1 MLAKP
6 GKNPCH
12 AFVPVKESVMREF
25 LLVTALVAV
34 TAFGPSASANAQEN
48 ADQKLGTVHFATSCN
63 ETAQRRFD
71 RAMRYQH
78 SFWYAESKEIYQD
91 ALKADPECAI
101 AYWGIA
107 LTLLS
112 NPHGAIPTPNLPLGL
127 AAIEKA
133 KTVGAKTERER
144 DYVDALAVMYVDYDK
159 IPQQERVQSY
169 LKKMAA
175 LAAKYP
181 DDDEAQ
187 IFYAITL
194 NVAASP
200 ADKTYANQLKGA
212 AILEPIW
219 RRQPQHPGVAHYLIH
234 LYDYPAIA
242 AKGLPA
248 ALRYSKI
255 APMAP
260 HAQHMPSHIFT
271 RVGYWKESIAANT
284 ASVQAAKAS
293 KEAGDQMHGQ
303 DYLVYAYLQ
312 LGQDKE
318 ARGVVDEIEAAQ
330 FDPNSFA
337 AAFARAVA
345 PARYMIERGDWT
357 GAANL
362 DVEPSKFPYVM
373 AITHFARAIGA
384 ARSGNPAAAK
394 ADVVKLAELRD
405 KLRDA
410 KNDYWA
416 GQVDVQEQ
424 AANAW
429 ILYAEGKYDDALK
442 AMNAAAAAE
451 DNSEK
456 SPVTPGPPAPARELY
471 GVMLLDR
478 GMAKEALAAF
488 EATMAKEPNRFN
500 GYVGAAKAAQALGD
514 TTKAKA
520 AYEKL
525 VATAA
530 GSDSERP
537 ALTTAR
543 AFLESN

>member
-1 MLAKP
+1 
-6 GKNPCH
+6 
-12 AFVPVKESVMREF
+12 MREF
-25 LLVTALVAV
+25 LLVTTTLVAV
-34 TAFGPSASANAQEN
+34 TALGPSAPANAQEN

-91 ALKADPECAI
+91 AIKADPECAI

-107 LTLLS
+107 LSLLS

-127 AAIEKA
+127 SAIEKA
-133 KTVGAKTERER
+133 KAVGAKTERER
-144 DYVDALAVMYVDYDK
+144 DYIDALAVMYVDYDK
-159 IPQQERVQSY
+159 TPQQERVQSY
-169 LKKMAA
+169 LKKMEA

-194 NVAASP
+194 NVAAPP

-219 RRQPQHPGVAHYLIH
+219 QRQPQHPGVAHYLIH

-255 APMAP
+255 APNAP

-284 ASVQAAKAS
+284 ASVQAAKTS
-293 KEAGDQMHGQ
+293 NELGDQMHGQ

-318 ARGVVDEIEAAQ
+318 ARAIVDEIEAEKP
-330 FDPNSFA
+330 DPDAFG
-337 AAFARAVA
+337 AAFALAA
-345 PARYMIERGDWT
+345 SPARYAVERGDWN
-357 GAANL
+357 GAASL
-362 DVEPSKFPYVM
+362 DVKPSKFPHVM
-373 AITHFARAIGA
+373 AVTYFARAIGA
-384 ARSGNPAAAK
+384 ARSGNPAAARVD
-394 ADVVKLAELRD
+394 AAKLTEIRD
-405 KLRDA
+405 KLREA
-410 KNDYWA
+410 KNNYWA
-416 GQVDVQEQ
+416 GQVDVQ
-424 AANAW
+424 ALVANAW
-429 ILYAEGKYDDALK
+429 IFYADGKYDEALET
-442 AMNAAAAAE
+442 MNAAVEAE
-451 DNSEK
+451 DNTEK
-456 SPVTPGPPAPARELY
+456 SPVTPGPLAPARELY
-471 GVMLLDR
+471 GFMLLDR
-478 GMAKEALAAF
+478 GMAREALAAF

-500 GYVGAAKAAQALGD
+500 SYVGAAKAAQAIGD
-514 TTKAKA
+514 TMKAKA
-520 AYEKL
+520 DYEKL
-525 VATAA
+525 VALAA
-530 GSDSERP
+530 GSDSDRP
-537 ALTTAR
+537 TLAAAR
-543 AFLESN
+543 AFVASN

>member
-1 MLAKP
+1 
-6 GKNPCH
+6 
-12 AFVPVKESVMREF
+12 MREF
-25 LLVTALVAV
+25 LLVTTLLAV
-34 TAFGPSASANAQEN
+34 TAFGTFTPAIAQEN
-48 ADQKLGTVHFATSCN
+48 TDQKLGTVHFATSCN

-107 LTLLS
+107 LSLLS

-144 DYVDALAVMYVDYDK
+144 DYIDALAVVYVDYDK
-159 IPQQERVQSY
+159 TPQQERVQSY

-219 RRQPQHPGVAHYLIH
+219 QRQPQHPGVAHYLIH

-248 ALRYSKI
+248 ALRYAKI

-471 GVMLLDR
+471 GFMLLDR
-478 GMAKEALAAF
+478 GMAREALAAF

-520 AYEKL
+520 DYEKL
-525 VATAA
+525 VALAA

-537 ALTTAR
+537 ALAAAR
-543 AFLESN
+543 AFVASN